1 MRENSGE
8 TRMGRRRTRLKRG
21 CGGSFMG
28 GVAACG
34 GEEVGGGGGVGVQRA
49 ERRQVEG
56 QRPKFRMERERMRQ
70 REKKRGRH
78 KEGKSHV
85 K

>member
-34 GEEVGGGGGVGVQRA
+34 GEEVGGG
-49 ERRQVEG
+49 
-56 QRPKFRMERERMRQ
+56 K
-70 REKKRGRH
+70 GR
-78 KEGKSHV
+78 GKSAAG
-85 K
+85 